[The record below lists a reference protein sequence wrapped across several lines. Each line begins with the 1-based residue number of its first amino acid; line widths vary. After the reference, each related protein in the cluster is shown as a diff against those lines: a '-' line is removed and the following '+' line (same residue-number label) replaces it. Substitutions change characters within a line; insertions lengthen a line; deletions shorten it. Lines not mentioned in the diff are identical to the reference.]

1 MACVQA
7 RGCIFS
13 KDDWKRLPLL
23 LATPSSQIASPV
35 CVPSRGVLSTRKRA
49 RLSRCAL
56 VSRSSS
62 SFAVPRGRADFFLRR
77 CFLPTVC
84 EHWCVRACVCVCVCV
99 RARLCVYTTELASFL
114 STHRA
119 GSAGDVTLQAA
130 AGDRRQQQPPPPRR
144 RDWLALLI
152 ISMLAKRE
160 GPVTPPNP
168 AAEAAATSDAQGVS
182 PAKEP
187 KPQGRGAG
195 PTRAE
200 LEGTAR
206 ARASRSPRGPAG
218 ARPQRTLETCWGDP
232 GPALSS
238 AFTDPPP
245 APRDYLSPER
255 NPSMRRR

>member
-1 MACVQA
+1 MACVRA

-13 KDDWKRLPLL
+13 KDDWKRLTLL
-23 LATPSSQIASPV
+23 LATSSSQI
-35 CVPSRGVLSTRKRA
+35 
-49 RLSRCAL
+49 
-56 VSRSSS
+56 VSRSVSPVAGSSPRGSGQDYLGAPWSPDRAQALLSREGELTSS
-62 SFAVPRGRADFFLRR
+62 SGAALFPRCASTGACLR
-77 CFLPTVC
+77 
-84 EHWCVRACVCVCVCV
+84 ECVCV
-99 RARLCVYTTELASFL
+99 RERARLCMYTTELASFL

-119 GSAGDVTLQAA
+119 GNAGDVTLQAA

-182 PAKEP
+182 PPKEA
-187 KPQGRGAG
+187 KPQGGGAG

-200 LEGTAR
+200 LEGTERESAP
-206 ARASRSPRGPAG
+206 RSPRGRAG
-218 ARPQRTLETCWGDP
+218 ARPQGTLETCWGDP
-232 GPALSS
+232 GSTLSS

-255 NPSMRRR
+255 NPSMKRR